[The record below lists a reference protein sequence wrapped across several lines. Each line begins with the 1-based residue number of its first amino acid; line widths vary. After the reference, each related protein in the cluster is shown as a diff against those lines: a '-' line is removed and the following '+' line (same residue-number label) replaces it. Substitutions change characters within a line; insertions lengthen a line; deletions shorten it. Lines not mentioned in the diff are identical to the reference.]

1 MLFKRGR
8 EEELLGWSKT
18 SFRFFHKVLWKRPSK
33 LFGHPDI
40 LIQYSSER
48 IKEKSTKRAQIWG
61 CFQDLTHTRHSVN
74 ILCPSLYSLPK
85 YTLSTDFYINNLPI
99 TYSLAH
105 FFFCQSS
112 AVFSTCWQLIQ
123 LHQFIRMA
131 WGEKGVKRWKLY
143 SHDSLLIND

>member
-61 CFQDLTHTRHSVN
+61 CFQDLTHTRYSVN
-74 ILCPSLYSLPK
+74 KLCPSLYSLPK

-105 FFFCQSS
+105 FFFLSVKCCVFNLLAIDSASS
-112 AVFSTCWQLIQ
+112 IHKNGLGWKG
-123 LHQFIRMA
+123 
-131 WGEKGVKRWKLY
+131 GEEVEAL
-143 SHDSLLIND
+143 